1 MLRPSYARARVAWQ
15 RGPANIGSET
25 VPTTRLIVRVQPR
38 ASVNAIS
45 RFAEDGV
52 LRVRVTEPPVD
63 GRANRAVERLLAKA
77 LDVPRSR
84 VTVVRGA
91 TARTKTVEIEGLAE
105 QQVRE
110 RLAPAAG

>member
-1 MLRPSYARARVAWQ
+1 M
-15 RGPANIGSET
+15 
-25 VPTTRLIVRVQPR
+25 PTTRLTVRVQPR
-38 ASVNAIS
+38 ASADAIAG
-45 RFAEDGV
+45 FANGGH

-91 TARTKTVEIEGLAE
+91 TARTKTVEIDGLSE

>member
-1 MLRPSYARARVAWQ
+1 MP
-15 RGPANIGSET
+15 N
-25 VPTTRLIVRVQPR
+25 TRLTVRVQPR
-38 ASVNAIS
+38 ASVDVVTG
-45 RFAEDGV
+45 FTDDGL

-91 TARTKTVEIEGLAE
+91 TARTKTLEIEGLSE